1 MGPRRKESKSKV
13 KGNSASVAVLGGWRA
28 EERLCQGW
36 WRLVDVIGQVRT
48 LDFICRSWGTNET
61 FSLGECYGRSC
72 VFKIPAASV
81 RRTEEGNPSGIR
93 VISWKALQAPPGG
106 GRWWWL
112 NSSDAG
118 DSAVEVEPIFQKKF

>member
-1 MGPRRKESKSKV
+1 M
-13 KGNSASVAVLGGWRA
+13 
-28 EERLCQGW
+28 
-36 WRLVDVIGQVRT
+36 
-48 LDFICRSWGTNET
+48 
-61 FSLGECYGRSC
+61 
-72 VFKIPAASV
+72 

-93 VISWKALQAPPGG
+93 VISWKALQAPPPGG